1 MIKLTN
7 LFLITLFVSLVTGCG
22 GGGGGSSSSG
32 NGSSSSTT
40 DSSST
45 NPASVTVGSAAFS
58 TPSNFSSVLNTAYQ
72 PSSALTTATTF
83 TARNRYLLGDSSAAT
98 SSTNFLSIG
107 STALSTDSTYGTV
120 SSYAAT
126 ASNLGSAATM
136 QNYLASMVVAVPSA
150 DGNFRFDSHLNPN
163 DAIDYVSGSLTLKFS
178 NNFGL
183 TSSVSNGFITFT
195 YNASTH
201 LIQAKNRYIYS
212 LSSSVSTN
220 PPVTTWTGTD
230 TLDSGFTA
238 ANYYLKLSNGSYTLV
253 PSSANATAFYL
264 FNSPL
269 DFSIPTDF
277 NPGGRAYV
285 TNSPA
290 PFFQKRVSASTI
302 ETSSSSSSIYAS
314 LNSTYKPQVLYAGS
328 NAATKTA
335 ADAMLASIVAA
346 ASANNFKLRYDASI
360 YTAYRDAT
368 LTYTLGSDSVAD
380 GIPGQH
386 LVPFVYYTNEK
397 DTNGVYHPMMVIVHY
412 GNQASPNGL
421 IDVNHP
427 PGSGGS
433 GGYPTQNVTRY
444 SNLDYYVTTI
454 PMKDYGTVSSVFAN
468 TLSRSLLSETG
479 VTPSATNVTVYNY
492 ASTADNGLLMDGSVI
507 FPIMNNTLTPSQT
520 EAELSASGCHVG
532 QGGGGPHCHAD
543 GYKSGSKFGIGI
555 YGDSDYVGKTHP
567 PLIGFGYDG
576 IALYG
581 QYRVST
587 DQGLLG
593 YSTTLDQFGGHTHDG
608 LGYHYHAHTLSWAA
622 SGSVPAFTL
631 RVLLKGAWSG
641 NINSIPYFLQQSTFS
656 SNKYLG
662 GI

>member
-1 MIKLTN
+1 MIKKTN
-7 LFLITLFVSLVTGCG
+7 LFLIAVFLSVFTGCG
-22 GGGGGSSSSG
+22 GGGGGSSSL
-32 NGSSSSTT
+32 SSDTT
-40 DSSST
+40 ST
-45 NPASVTVGSAAFS
+45 NIVKDTIGSVAFS
-58 TPSNFSSVLNTAYQ
+58 TPSNFSSVLNTVYQ
-72 PSSALTTATTF
+72 PPSSLTTVSSF
-83 TARNRYLLGDSSAAT
+83 TARNRYLVGDSFAAN

-120 SSYAAT
+120 SGYAAT
-126 ASNLGSAATM
+126 ASKLGSSATM

-163 DAIDYVSGSLTLKFS
+163 DAIDYVSGSLVLKFS

-183 TSSVSNGFITFT
+183 TSSVGNGFITFT
-195 YNASTH
+195 YDAVTH

-220 PPVTTWTGTD
+220 PPVTIWTGND

-253 PSSANATAFYL
+253 PSSVNATAFYL

-277 NPGGRAYV
+277 NPAGKAYV

-290 PFFQKRVSASTI
+290 PFVKKVNGVSSI
-302 ETSSSSSSIYAS
+302 ETSSSSSSIYTS
-314 LNSTYKPQVLYAGS
+314 LNSSYKQQVLYPGS
-328 NAATKTA
+328 NASTKIA
-335 ADAMLASIVAA
+335 ADAMLASIVVT
-346 ASANNFKLRYDASI
+346 ASSNNFNLRYDASL

-368 LTYTLGSDSVAD
+368 LTYTLGSDSITD
-380 GIPGQH
+380 GVPGQH

-427 PGSGGS
+427 PGSGGA
-433 GGYPTQNVTRY
+433 GGYAAQNVTRY
-444 SNLDYYVTTI
+444 SNIDYYVTAI
-454 PMKDYGTVSSVFAN
+454 PLKDYGTVTSVFSN
-468 TLSRSLLSETG
+468 TLSSSLLSDTG
-479 VTPSATNVTVYNY
+479 VTPSASNVTVYNY

-507 FPIMNNTLTPSQT
+507 FPIMNNTLIPSQT
-520 EAELSASGCHVG
+520 QAELSANGCHVG

-543 GYKSGSKFGIGI
+543 GYKSGSKSGIGI
-555 YGDSDYVGKTHP
+555 YGDTDYVGKTHP

-581 QYRVST
+581 QYRGSN
-587 DQGLLG
+587 DQSLLG
-593 YSTTLDQFGGHTHDG
+593 YSTTLDQFGAHSHDG

-622 SGSVPAFTL
+622 SGSIPTFNL

-641 NINSIPYFLQQSTFS
+641 NINSIPYFYQHSTFS
-656 SNKYLG
+656 NNKYLG
-662 GI
+662 GN